1 MVNSMLETG
10 IPKLDEY
17 LSGGIPKGKSLI
29 YLNYPGVEGD
39 VFGMQTLYH
48 CLTTGN
54 NCIYVSS
61 SSHPNMLIDQF
72 SEFGWPIENYKEK
85 LSVIDAYSSLVGDIS
100 SEKFIVPDPE
110 DVNSITEVIDHVIK
124 EVPEGSVFIFSSLS
138 TIMDLCGEDN
148 TINAVQ
154 SWNETAK
161 RNKMVSI
168 YNFTA
173 WPYTESTLVQI
184 KNNIFNC
191 VINVGGIT
199 QQVIYGQ
206 YFCVSKADWI
216 KFQKRSMLFRVLRP
230 GGIKIYLP
238 KILVTGPFNA
248 GKSTFVH
255 SLSTRAV
262 SVDRKGT
269 TIALDHGH
277 IDYKGFSADIFGTPG
292 QNRFDP
298 IVKMISGEAMGVF
311 LVVDSTNPENFNRAQ
326 QMLEITTG
334 YGLPYVI
341 IANKQ
346 DMQDAMSIDDIR
358 KQLNIPEEIPVV
370 STIATEK
377 KGVFEAFELLVD
389 KITGGI

>member
-1 MVNSMLETG
+1 
-10 IPKLDEY
+10 
-17 LSGGIPKGKSLI
+17 
-29 YLNYPGVEGD
+29 
-39 VFGMQTLYH
+39 
-48 CLTTGN
+48 
-54 NCIYVSS
+54 
-61 SSHPNMLIDQF
+61 
-72 SEFGWPIENYKEK
+72 
-85 LSVIDAYSSLVGDIS
+85 
-100 SEKFIVPDPE
+100 
-110 DVNSITEVIDHVIK
+110 
-124 EVPEGSVFIFSSLS
+124 
-138 TIMDLCGEDN
+138 
-148 TINAVQ
+148 
-154 SWNETAK
+154 
-161 RNKMVSI
+161 
-168 YNFTA
+168 
-173 WPYTESTLVQI
+173 
-184 KNNIFNC
+184 
-191 VINVGGIT
+191 
-199 QQVIYGQ
+199 
-206 YFCVSKADWI
+206 
-216 KFQKRSMLFRVLRP
+216 MLFRVLRP

-298 IVKMISGEAMGVF
+298 IIKMISGEAMGVF

-346 DMQDAMSIDDIR
+346 DMQDAISTDDIR

>member
-1 MVNSMLETG
+1 MLETG

-61 SSHPNMLIDQF
+61 SSHPNMLTDQF

>member
-10 IPKLDEY
+10 IPRLDEY
-17 LSGGIPKGKSLI
+17 LSGGIPEGKTLI
-29 YLNYPGVEGD
+29 YLNHPGVEGD

-54 NCIYVSS
+54 NCIYIASS
-61 SSHPNMLIDQF
+61 LHPKMLIDQF
-72 SEFGWPIENYKEK
+72 SEFGWAMDKYKDR
-85 LSVIDAYSSLVGDIS
+85 LNVIDAYSSLVGDIS
-100 SEKFIVPDPE
+100 SEKYIVPDPE
-110 DVNSITEVIDHVIK
+110 DINSITEVIDQVIK
-124 EVPEGSVFIFSSLS
+124 DVPKGSVFVFSSLS
-138 TIMDLCGEDN
+138 TIMDLCGEEN
-148 TINAVQ
+148 TINAVR
-154 SWNETAK
+154 SWNKSAK
-161 RNKMVSI
+161 TNKIVNV

-173 WPYTESTLVQI
+173 WPYTESTLAQI
-184 KNNIFNC
+184 KTDLFNC
-191 VINVGGIT
+191 VINVGGIA

-206 YFCVSKADWI
+206 YFGVAKADWL
-216 KFQKRSMLFRVLRP
+216 KLQEKSMLFRVLRP

-292 QNRFDP
+292 QDRFDP
-298 IVKMISGEAMGVF
+298 IIKMISGEAMGVF

-346 DMQDAMSIDDIR
+346 DMPDAISIDDIR
-358 KQLNIPEEIPVV
+358 TRLNLPEEIPVV
-370 STIATEK
+370 STVATEK
-377 KGVFEAFELLVD
+377 RGVFEAFEMLVER
-389 KITGGI
+389 ITGGI

>member
-1 MVNSMLETG
+1 MVNSMLGTG
-10 IPKLDEY
+10 IPRLDEY

-100 SEKFIVPDPE
+100 GEKFIVPDPE
-110 DVNSITEVIDHVIK
+110 DVNSITEVIDQVIK

-154 SWNETAK
+154 SWNKTAK
-161 RNKMVSI
+161 RNRMISI

-184 KNNIFNC
+184 KNDIFNC

-216 KFQKRSMLFRVLRP
+216 KFQERSMLFRVLRP

-298 IVKMISGEAMGVF
+298 IIKMISGEAMGVF

-346 DMQDAMSIDDIR
+346 DMQDAISIDDIR

>member
-61 SSHPNMLIDQF
+61 SSHPKMLTDQF

-154 SWNETAK
+154 SWNETTK
-161 RNKMVSI
+161 RNRMVSI

-277 IDYKGFSADIFGTPG
+277 IDHKGFSADIFGTPG
-292 QNRFDP
+292 QDRFDP
-298 IVKMISGEAMGVF
+298 IIKMISGEAMGVF

-346 DMQDAMSIDDIR
+346 DMQDAISIDDIR

-370 STIATEK
+370 SAIATEK

>member
-110 DVNSITEVIDHVIK
+110 DVNSITEVIDQVIK

-154 SWNETAK
+154 SWNKTAK
-161 RNKMVSI
+161 RNRMISI

>member
-85 LSVIDAYSSLVGDIS
+85 LSVIDAYSSLVGDMS
-100 SEKFIVPDPE
+100 GEKFIVPDPE

-277 IDYKGFSADIFGTPG
+277 IDHKGFSADIFGTPG

-298 IVKMISGEAMGVF
+298 IIKMISGEAMGVF

-326 QMLEITTG
+326 QMLEITTE

-346 DMQDAMSIDDIR
+346 DMQDAISIDGIR

>member
-61 SSHPNMLIDQF
+61 SSHPNMLTDQF

>member
-61 SSHPNMLIDQF
+61 SSHPNMLTDQF

-100 SEKFIVPDPE
+100 GEKFIVPDPE
-110 DVNSITEVIDHVIK
+110 DVNSITEVIDQAIK

-154 SWNETAK
+154 SWNKTAK
-161 RNKMVSI
+161 RNRMISI

-184 KNNIFNC
+184 KNDIFNC

-298 IVKMISGEAMGVF
+298 IIKMISGEAMGVF

-326 QMLEITTG
+326 QMLEITTE

-346 DMQDAMSIDDIR
+346 DMQDAISIDDIR

>member
-277 IDYKGFSADIFGTPG
+277 IDHKGFSADIFGTPG

-326 QMLEITTG
+326 QMLEITTE

-346 DMQDAMSIDDIR
+346 DMQDAISIDGIR

>member
-1 MVNSMLETG
+1 MLETG

>member
-1 MVNSMLETG
+1 MLETG

-48 CLTTGN
+48 CLATGN

-346 DMQDAMSIDDIR
+346 DMQDAMSTDDIR

>member
-1 MVNSMLETG
+1 MLETG

-110 DVNSITEVIDHVIK
+110 DVNSITEVIDQVIK

-154 SWNETAK
+154 SWNKTAK
-161 RNKMVSI
+161 RNRMISI

>member
-154 SWNETAK
+154 SWNKTAK
-161 RNKMVSI
+161 RNRIISI